1 MQDILP
7 EQFVFTYIDT
17 KGNVNK
23 PLYADYLNNKMKTI
37 RKQHKEL
44 AHATPHKL
52 RHTGATLAKQAGISL
67 EIISEALTHSDK
79 EVTKTYVNTIDTI
92 NQPIGEIVYRK
103 LNNK

>member
-1 MQDILP
+1 M
-7 EQFVFTYIDT
+7 
-17 KGNVNK
+17 
-23 PLYADYLNNKMKTI
+23 
-37 RKQHKEL
+37 
-44 AHATPHKL
+44 
-52 RHTGATLAKQAGISL
+52 HTGAALAKQAGISL